1 LRIYVLLYGVNPMRI
16 FIHDQGIARFA
27 TEVYVPPKSSNMDNL
42 YIHLTNYAIQKR
54 SEEFIRDEETG
65 TKR

>member
-1 LRIYVLLYGVNPMRI
+1 MRI

-42 YIHLTNYAIQKR
+42 YIHLTNYAINKYNR
-54 SEEFIRDEETG
+54 AF
-65 TKR
+65 